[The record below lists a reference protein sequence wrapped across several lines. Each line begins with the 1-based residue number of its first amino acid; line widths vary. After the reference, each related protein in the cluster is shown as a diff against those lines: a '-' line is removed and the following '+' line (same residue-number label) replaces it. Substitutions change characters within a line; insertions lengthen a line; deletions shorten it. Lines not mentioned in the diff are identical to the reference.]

1 VRLDTVPGNEA
12 LLYLRNIADAD
23 RLLASADAAGA
34 GAPVVVVGGGY
45 IGTEVTAALAL
56 RGLKVAVRP
65 AIHRMAAVNL
75 QLECNAACRKASQ
88 SILWDAGTG
97 ICDSFSMTLR
107 RCSRVHCN
115 APSID

>member
-45 IGTEVTAALAL
+45 IGTEVTAALTL
-56 RGLKVAVRP
+56 RGLKVALHDCGWP
-65 AIHRMAAVNL
+65 ALNL
-75 QLECNAACRKASQ
+75 QLECNLLHS
-88 SILWDAGTG
+88 
-97 ICDSFSMTLR
+97 
-107 RCSRVHCN
+107 
-115 APSID
+115 